1 MGNMGANQNH
11 IRVFESLD
19 DFALSD
25 EFGVIVDRAILGM
38 CHKSGGDGVDIM
50 WHNGTSD
57 NEMFVFWFEFVYF
70 FKKI

>member
-1 MGNMGANQNH
+1 MGAYQNH

-25 EFGVIVDRAILGM
+25 EFGIIVDRAILGL
-38 CHKSGGDGVDIM
+38 CHKSRCDGVDKM
-50 WHNGTSD
+50 WHHRATD
-57 NEMFVFWFEFVYF
+57 NKMFVFWFEFVYF